1 MPIITSN
8 HKDLFRNPTTEN
20 KLTLLQLLLDANG
33 LTVNLTLALL
43 KIIHRELNIN
53 HNPDRYLYK
62 RYAKA
67 IEALRYHMLDTLQLV
82 VAAWKYNQSPLTTPE
97 EWFPNDSPNDQQDGE
112 EGDRA

>member
-43 KIIHRELNIN
+43 KIIHRELNIT
-53 HNPDRYLYK
+53 HNPDRSLYK

-97 EWFPNDSPNDQQDGE
+97 EWFPNDNSNGQQDDE
-112 EGDRA
+112 EGDRV

>member
-20 KLTLLQLLLDANG
+20 KLTLLQLLLDADG

-43 KIIHRELNIN
+43 KIIHRELKSN
-53 HNPDRYLYK
+53 HNPDRSLYK

-67 IEALRYHMLDTLQLV
+67 IESLRYHMLDTLQLV
-82 VAAWKYNQSPLTTPE
+82 VATWKNHQAKSTIPP
-97 EWFPNDSPNDQQDGE
+97 EWFHDDNHKG
-112 EGDRA
+112 